1 MTKKSGLPDGWA
13 FVNGVPRQQKITKY
27 PAILMGKDPTRDHFL
42 ATYGQTYMMLA
53 APPGSGKDV
62 GIVTP
67 NMLQYPHSI
76 VLNDMK
82 FESWH
87 LTAGFRAA
95 CGQKVLRFSPGRLD
109 THHWNPFRIINTD
122 PLFRL
127 GELRSMAASLYIVTD
142 PKNASWFKNASA
154 VFVAVGLFLIESE
167 GEFPLSL
174 PQIYEITSMGAEMGP
189 WFQRQID
196 ERQSKGRPMTSETVR
211 ELNRVI
217 TATKSKSF
225 PELLNFI
232 TTPIEVYGE
241 KTVILALSESDDP
254 AENIDFGKLR
264 EEPTTVFFCVTE
276 PEQAKF
282 APLMNL
288 FFSQA
293 VRVNSK
299 VLPEHGGHCE
309 DGSLRLKYQ
318 VLFLMNE
325 FAVMK
330 RMEVMETAPALTRG
344 AGLRF
349 IIIFQA
355 KSQLCATDCYGAEGG
370 KAVIA
375 PFHVEVVF
383 APGNIEASTEYSK
396 RLGTKTV
403 KVASDNNSVSE
414 GRRSRGRSFSL
425 QPRPLLLPQ
434 EVDELPYDEELIFMQ
449 PTIKNPAMK
458 IRARKIKWYEEPL
471 LRERT
476 DPERYPLPPVPM
488 GNAQIVDSLV
498 VPVQSSA
505 QNVKLA
511 RPQGDDIHA
520 EKARRPRPDVP
531 DITKQP

>member
-122 PLFRL
+122 AMFRL
-127 GELRSMAASLYIVTD
+127 GELRSMAASLYIPD
-142 PKNASWFKNASA
+142 NEKNASWYENASSI
-154 VFVAVGLFLIESE
+154 FVAIALFIIETE
-167 GEFPLSL
+167 GEYPLSL
-174 PQIYEITSMGAEMGP
+174 PQIYEMTSMGAGMGA
-189 WFQRQID
+189 WFQRQIED
-196 ERQSKGRPMTSETVR
+196 RHGKGRPLTQETVR
-211 ELNRVI
+211 ELNGLI
-217 TATKSKSF
+217 SATKSKNFS
-225 PELLNFI
+225 ELLTFI
-232 TTPIEVYGE
+232 TRPLKVYGE
-241 KTVILALSESDDP
+241 KTVVLALTESENP
-254 AENIDFGKLR
+254 QENVDFSKLR
-264 EEPTTVFFCVTE
+264 EEATTVFFCVTE
-276 PEQAKF
+276 PEQKKF

-293 VRVNSK
+293 VRENSK
-299 VLPEHGGHCE
+299 VLPEHGGHRE

-349 IIIFQA
+349 VIIFQA
-355 KSQLCATDCYGAEGG
+355 KSQLCAGDCYGAEGG

-383 APGNIEASTEYSK
+383 APGNIEAATEYSK
-396 RLGTKTV
+396 RLGNKTV
-403 KVASDNNSVSE
+403 KVASDNTNVSE
-414 GRRSRGRSFSL
+414 GRRSRGRSYSF
-425 QPRPLLLPQ
+425 QPRALMLPQ

-449 PTIKNPAMK
+449 PTIKSPALK

-498 VPVQSSA
+498 VPVTAPVQS
-505 QNVKLA
+505 VKLA